1 MCPADAE
8 MKVALQTGQLRQ
20 PVPGGIGRY
29 VEGLLAHLPD
39 GGIDLETFAGT
50 RWHYQT
56 WHRFRRPAL
65 RLPGGIDVVHAPSLA
80 VPPPGTR
87 PLVVTIHDLAF
98 SYLSRHGAAFHRR
111 GLELARAEAAAV
123 VVPSAFTASEVV
135 AAGID
140 PGRVHV
146 AHHAIDPPREPS
158 AGEVAARLG
167 RLGVEA
173 PFLLA
178 VGTVE
183 PRKGLEVLAEAFSAL
198 TGIRLVVAGP
208 QGWGEV
214 PGLGRPGVML
224 AGRVSDEDLDA
235 LYRGATALV
244 MASRTEGFGLPAL
257 EAMARGCPV
266 VVSDGGSLPEVV
278 GDAGV
283 VVPAGDPDALAGVLA
298 EVLGNADLRQRVS
311 VAGRHR
317 AAGFTWAACVEN
329 HLNAY
334 RSALGTGRTRS

>member
-1 MCPADAE
+1 MR
-8 MKVALQTGQLRQ
+8 VALHTGQLRQ

-29 VEGLLAHLPD
+29 VGGLLAHLPA
-39 GGIDLETFAGT
+39 AGVGLVPFNGSP
-50 RWHYQT
+50 WLYPA
-56 WHRFRRPAL
+56 WHRFRRPVP
-65 RLPGGIDVVHAPSLA
+65 RLPDGVDLLHAPSLA
-80 VPPPGTR
+80 VPPPGRR

-98 SYLSRHGAAFHRR
+98 SYLPPRGAAFHRR

-140 PGRVHV
+140 RERVRV
-146 AHHAIDPPREPS
+146 VHHGIDPPAEPP
-158 AGEVAARLG
+158 AGEVPARLR

-178 VGTVE
+178 VGTIE
-183 PRKGLEVLAEAFSAL
+183 PRKGLDVLAEAFSTL
-198 TGIRLVVAGP
+198 TGVRLVLAGP
-208 QGWGEV
+208 PGWGEV
-214 PGLGRPGVML
+214 PGLDRPGLSRLGEV
-224 AGRVSDEDLDA
+224 GEEDLDA
-235 LYRGATALV
+235 LYRGAAALV

-283 VVPAGDPDALAGVLA
+283 VVPAGDPDTLAGVLA

-311 VAGRHR
+311 AAGRHR
-317 AAGFTWAACVEN
+317 AAGFTWAACVEG
-329 HLNAY
+329 HLTAY
-334 RSALGTGRTRS
+334 RSALGPGRDPS